1 MDCNLLYGMSSRM
14 ISNSVYTTSSRMSQE
29 KIRECGDQ
37 CLSKAGYANLLN
49 ILIGIELTQDY
60 KL

>member
-1 MDCNLLYGMSSRM
+1 M